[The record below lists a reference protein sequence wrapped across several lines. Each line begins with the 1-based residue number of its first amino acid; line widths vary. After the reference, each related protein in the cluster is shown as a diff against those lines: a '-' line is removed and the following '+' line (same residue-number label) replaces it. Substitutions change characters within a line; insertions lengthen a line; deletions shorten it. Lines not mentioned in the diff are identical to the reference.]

1 MLSSSDIVQPR
12 ASIDA
17 DGTVEGYASLFGA
30 IDQANDMVMPG
41 AFAASLRQRDIRRV
55 PMLFQHDPAE
65 PVGIW
70 DELKEDWLGLRVRG
84 RLIPDVLRGRE
95 LLALL
100 RAGSRPFPSRGAGDD
115 GNGQPVPMC
124 RAPDGTDQLQCY
136 CSEGLCGAGMLDA
149 AAAVSAALGTL
160 ARIDV
165 EPAMPQVGDTLRF
178 SAASSLVRAGRSI
191 VAYEWWLD
199 STPVAAG
206 FSGAAD
212 AAEVAIAAAA
222 AGTLTLRLVL
232 TDELG
237 QRSETQRSV
246 TVAAAAEPVL
256 PVALAPAAGGGGGGG
271 ASSAI
276 WVALLAL
283 AVAALLATRRRA

>member
-1 MLSSSDIVQPR
+1 
-12 ASIDA
+12 
-17 DGTVEGYASLFGA
+17 
-30 IDQANDMVMPG
+30 
-41 AFAASLRQRDIRRV
+41 
-55 PMLFQHDPAE
+55 
-65 PVGIW
+65 
-70 DELKEDWLGLRVRG
+70 
-84 RLIPDVLRGRE
+84 
-95 LLALL
+95 
-100 RAGSRPFPSRGAGDD
+100 
-115 GNGQPVPMC
+115 
-124 RAPDGTDQLQCY
+124 
-136 CSEGLCGAGMLDA
+136 MLDA

-178 SAASSLVRAGRSI
+178 SAASSLVGAGHSI

-199 STPVAAG
+199 STPVATG

-212 AAEVAIAAAA
+212 AAEVEIAAAA

-237 QRSETQRSV
+237 QRSETQRSL

-256 PVALAPAAGGGGGGG
+256 PVALVPAAGGGGG